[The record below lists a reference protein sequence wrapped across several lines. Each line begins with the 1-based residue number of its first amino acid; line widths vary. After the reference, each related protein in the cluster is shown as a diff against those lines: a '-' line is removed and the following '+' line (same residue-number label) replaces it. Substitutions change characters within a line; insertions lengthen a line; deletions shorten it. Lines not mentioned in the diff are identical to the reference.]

1 MPSRLEV
8 CLMSSPVALDR
19 EEPGAGGGKI
29 DLTAERFRS
38 TMEHGF
44 AGQTFFPAAAL
55 KIL

>member
-1 MPSRLEV
+1 
-8 CLMSSPVALDR
+8 MSSPVALDR